1 MNIFNKGKV
10 KNQVNISG
18 IGNMISNAINIDDN
32 NITINGNGIITGNN
46 INIKNSSIISTNC
59 SNVQMVSTNT
69 ENYVIVNGKRYD
81 APVGASINV
90 INNKVYVNN
99 KKIN

>member
-18 IGNMISNAINIDDN
+18 
-32 NITINGNGIITGNN
+32 NGIIVGNN
-46 INIKNSSIISTNC
+46 INVRNSSIV
-59 SNVQMVSTNT
+59 SNSSNIQMVSTDT

-81 APVGASINV
+81 APIGASINV
-90 INNKVYVNN
+90 INNKVYINN
-99 KKIN
+99 KRIN

>member
-1 MNIFNKGKV
+1 MNIFNKGKI
-10 KNQVNISG
+10 NIS
-18 IGNMISNAINIDDN
+18 
-32 NITINGNGIITGNN
+32 GNGIIVGNN
-46 INIKNSSIISTNC
+46 INVRNSSIVSNC
-59 SNVQMVSTNT
+59 SNVQMVSTDT

-81 APVGASINV
+81 APIGANINV

>member
-1 MNIFNKGKV
+1 MNIFNKKKV

-18 IGNMISNAINIDDN
+18 NG
-32 NITINGNGIITGNN
+32 TIVGNN
-46 INIKNSSIISTNC
+46 INVKNSSIVSNC
-59 SNVQMVSTNT
+59 SNVIMVSTNT
-69 ENYVIVNGKRYD
+69 ENYVIVNEKRYD

-90 INNKVYVNN
+90 INNMVYVNN